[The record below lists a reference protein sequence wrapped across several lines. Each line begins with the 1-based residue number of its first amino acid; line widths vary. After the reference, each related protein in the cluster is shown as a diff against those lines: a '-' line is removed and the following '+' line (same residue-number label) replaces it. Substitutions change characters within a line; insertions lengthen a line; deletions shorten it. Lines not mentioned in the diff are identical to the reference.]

1 MNNDRRCQ
9 IMRLLM
15 PPTALSHIILRIE
28 DGTISHA
35 SAKIVFDEV
44 YQRNRAVL
52 SKLLGVEL

>member
-1 MNNDRRCQ
+1 MTDDQRCQ
-9 IMRLLM
+9 MMRLLM

-44 YQRNRAVL
+44 YQRNRTVL
-52 SKLLGVEL
+52 SKLLGVE

>member
-1 MNNDRRCQ
+1 
-9 IMRLLM
+9 MRLLV
-15 PPTALSHIILRIE
+15 PPAALSHIILRIE

-52 SKLLGVEL
+52 SKLLGVEE